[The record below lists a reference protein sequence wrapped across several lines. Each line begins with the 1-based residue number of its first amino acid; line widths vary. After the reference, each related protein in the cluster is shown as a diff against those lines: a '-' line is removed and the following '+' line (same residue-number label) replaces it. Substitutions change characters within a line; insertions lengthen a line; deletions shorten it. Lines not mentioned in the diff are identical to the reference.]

1 MARAKSASTKGA
13 GTVTKKTS
21 DKAKA
26 KGGSTTKAKSA
37 SSAPRGKAAPAKKAA
52 AKKAAPAKKAAA
64 KKAAPAKKS
73 APAKSA
79 KKAAPAKRSAPAKAS
94 AKAAEKKAPAK
105 KAPAK
110 AAEKA
115 PAKAAKAAKAA
126 EKAPEKRAPEKK
138 AAAPKRPEAVP
149 AKTPPAAKR
158 PIPAKRNKPAPAEAE
173 AKPVVQVSSARP
185 SIPPEDDPKFDNV
198 PPLPEGLRVH
208 PDSELGEKQAAYLYA
223 ALLAERERVTQGMGR
238 HIAAAIGEGQPMAE
252 EMDMA
257 QRHAEQAYLMR
268 FADKERKLLREIDHA
283 LAKFREGEYGICEGT
298 GEPISYRRL
307 ELRPWTRYSV
317 EFKEQIEREKRQHR

>member
-115 PAKAAKAAKAA
+115 PAKAAKAA

>member
-13 GTVTKKTS
+13 GTVTKKTA

-52 AKKAAPAKKAAA
+52 
-64 KKAAPAKKS
+64 
-73 APAKSA
+73 A

-158 PIPAKRNKPAPAEAE
+158 PIPAKRNKPAPAEA
-173 AKPVVQVSSARP
+173 KPVVQVSSARP
-185 SIPPEDDPKFDNV
+185 SIPPPEDDPKFDNV